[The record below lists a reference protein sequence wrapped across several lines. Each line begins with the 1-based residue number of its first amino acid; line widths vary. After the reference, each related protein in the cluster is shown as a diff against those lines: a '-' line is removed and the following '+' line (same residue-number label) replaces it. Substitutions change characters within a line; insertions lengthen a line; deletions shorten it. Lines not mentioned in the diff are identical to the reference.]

1 MIILALDAALG
12 RWSVCLVAD
21 GIVLAQRHQDGGRG
35 QAALL
40 APMVAEVLAEA
51 GITATGLAAVAVTT
65 GPGSFTGL
73 RAAIALAQGI
83 AAGAGCALIGVT
95 VAEALI
101 AALPAR
107 AANRE
112 IWVAIDSRRDRV
124 FLLRGADHAAYALNA
139 LPVASGRIAVAGDA
153 AIAVACRLAARGT
166 ASVMLTDARLPD
178 AVMLAA
184 VAARRL
190 ADQLPMVPVEPMYID
205 APEAKLPA
213 GGLRP
218 APLA

>member
-1 MIILALDAALG
+1 
-12 RWSVCLVAD
+12 
-21 GIVLAQRHQDGGRG
+21 
-35 QAALL
+35 
-40 APMVAEVLAEA
+40 MVAEVLAEA

-184 VAARRL
+184 
-190 ADQLPMVPVEPMYID
+190 
-205 APEAKLPA
+205 K
-213 GGLRP
+213 GF
-218 APLA
+218 

>member
-1 MIILALDAALG
+1 M
-12 RWSVCLVAD
+12 
-21 GIVLAQRHQDGGRG
+21 LAQRHQDGGRG